1 MRDRIDL
8 EVVQNALE
16 EYSDYAKKRDAA
28 IVKFVETGDDS
39 GMRKLLKDTEGIDV
53 PESETTVF
61 HAGILKSA
69 QYCVNL
75 PEEIKAKAFAQC
87 IEMGFNPFMK

>member
-1 MRDRIDL
+1 MRDKIDL
-8 EVVQNALE
+8 EVIQNALE

-28 IVKFVETGDDS
+28 IVQYIETGDDS

-53 PESETTVF
+53 PDSEATVF

-69 QYCVNL
+69 QYCVNI

-87 IEMGFNPFMK
+87 LEMGFNPFIE